1 MAGRGAS
8 ATLRKPGF
16 SPTLRPLPHPLPRGA
31 RHLPPLRRQRRR
43 GRGRDPQRRQRRAPE
58 LDAAAPGRGRAAR
71 PQPPAPERRRA
82 ADAAGGEQRRRAH
95 RGGRA
100 DRPVAPRRARRVRG
114 AAGRDAGQ
122 RPLAAVGAQGLR
134 RPRSAAARAR
144 GREDLVPAAGRA
156 AAAAG
161 PDRAVPRRHAPG
173 LARRHLALVAPRR
186 AATTARGATLSFR
199 LRYLHHNLELA
210 PGQFVIGRST
220 DCQLSLDDPLVS
232 RRHAKITIQADGVF
246 VEDLGS
252 RNGVLVDGVRI
263 EGRRRVTDGN
273 RITIGSQDMTL
284 LEGQR
289 ERATTMSA
297 VPSSLVTFVGEGTL
311 SGLERGPV
319 LTSGFASS
327 VAVPPAAVPTSP
339 SPEPPLEDQSR
350 RNDTFKLLG
359 GVADKAIAMG
369 RAEDAERL
377 LQAVLNQV
385 MDNARQRR
393 ISDPATI
400 EQAARFAARLA
411 SSTSKTSWFDYV
423 IELYALEEKVM
434 PAAVVDELHLA
445 IRKVPSPRLGA
456 LRDYIEA
463 LQDRTQAGNLNPSE
477 RFVLQRIEGLM
488 RLASLK

>member
-1 MAGRGAS
+1 M
-8 ATLRKPGF
+8 
-16 SPTLRPLPHPLPRGA
+16 
-31 RHLPPLRRQRRR
+31 
-43 GRGRDPQRRQRRAPE
+43 
-58 LDAAAPGRGRAAR
+58 
-71 PQPPAPERRRA
+71 
-82 ADAAGGEQRRRAH
+82 
-95 RGGRA
+95 
-100 DRPVAPRRARRVRG
+100 
-114 AAGRDAGQ
+114 
-122 RPLAAVGAQGLR
+122 
-134 RPRSAAARAR
+134 
-144 GREDLVPAAGRA
+144 
-156 AAAAG
+156 
-161 PDRAVPRRHAPG
+161 
-173 LARRHLALVAPRR
+173 
-186 AATTARGATLSFR
+186 SFR

-232 RRHAKITIQADGVF
+232 RRHAKITIQPDGVF

-284 LEGQR
+284 IEGQR

-311 SGLERGPV
+311 SGLEKMPIVPGVTGSAPV
-319 LTSGFASS
+319 AM
-327 VAVPPAAVPTSP
+327 PTSP
-339 SPEPPLEDQSR
+339 TPPPDPPLEDQSR

-385 MDNARQRR
+385 IDNARQRR

-411 SSTSKTSWFDYV
+411 SSTGKTSWFDYV
-423 IELYALEEKVM
+423 IELYGLEEKVM
-434 PAAVVDELHLA
+434 PSAVVDELHLA